1 MVDFDRLVNAAA
13 ARVFARPVE
22 FRRGAQAPIQSRGV
36 FHRQHLALS
45 MPDGAEVSAMQA
57 SLSVRLSD
65 LPAGYVPEQG
75 DQVSIG
81 ADRWLIQDTQP
92 DAEGM
97 ARLLL
102 SAYQEWPGP

>member
-1 MVDFDRLVNAAA
+1 MVDFDRLVNAAV
-13 ARVFARPVE
+13 ARSFARPVE
-22 FRRGAQAPIQSRGV
+22 FRRGAQPPIQARGV
-36 FHRQHLALS
+36 FHRQHLALA

-65 LPAGYVPEQG
+65 LPPGYVPQQG
-75 DQVSIG
+75 DEVTIG
-81 ADRWLIQDTQP
+81 ADRWLVQDPQP

-97 ARLLL
+97 MRLVL